1 MLNYAKVEELG
12 EGMSMEEKPAEEHS
26 AATNH
31 CRAQTKRKTQN
42 HLTQNNFIVAV
53 ASDTK
58 RNSTKSHL
66 SLQDKGG
73 TGFSF
78 NASQKHPAR
87 NVNTKNT
94 TPERNEGNLELFH
107 LIVLAQ
113 NTHTNPSLLIYYY

>member
-12 EGMSMEEKPAEEHS
+12 EGVSTEEKPAEEHS

-66 SLQDKGG
+66 SLQDKGAQVSVSMLPRNIQQEMSIQKTPHQRG
-73 TGFSF
+73 MKETLSF
-78 NASQKHPAR
+78 
-87 NVNTKNT
+87 
-94 TPERNEGNLELFH
+94 F
-107 LIVLAQ
+107 I
-113 NTHTNPSLLIYYY
+113 